1 MRILI
6 IFLSVIIYMF
16 VLVLIESELV
26 KIEARKEVIER
37 DVIELENEKRQLQ
50 SSLIDLAN
58 LAHIESAAKQM
69 GFVFPQKDD
78 ILGVVE

>member
-6 IFLSVIIYMF
+6 IFVSVIIYMF

-26 KIEARKEVIER
+26 KIEVRKEVIER
-37 DVIELENEKRQLQ
+37 DVVELENEKKQLE
-50 SSLIDLAN
+50 SRLIDVAN
-58 LAHIESAAKQM
+58 LAYIESAAKEM

-78 ILGVVE
+78 ILGVIE

>member
-6 IFLSVIIYMF
+6 IFVSVIIYMF

-26 KIEARKEVIER
+26 KIEVRKEVIER
-37 DVIELENEKRQLQ
+37 DVVELESEKKQLE
-50 SSLIDLAN
+50 SSLIDVAN
-58 LAHIESAAKQM
+58 LAHIESAAKEM

-78 ILGVVE
+78 ILGVIE

>member
-6 IFLSVIIYMF
+6 IFVSVIIYMF

-26 KIEARKEVIER
+26 KIEVRKEVIER
-37 DVIELENEKRQLQ
+37 DVVELQNEKKQLE
-50 SSLIDLAN
+50 SSLIDVAN
-58 LAHIESAAKQM
+58 LAHIEAAAREM

-78 ILGVVE
+78 ILGVIE

>member
-6 IFLSVIIYMF
+6 IFVSVIIFMF

-26 KIEARKEVIER
+26 KIEVRKEAIER
-37 DVIELENEKRQLQ
+37 DVVELESEKKQLE
-50 SSLIDLAN
+50 SNLIDVAN
-58 LAHIESAAKQM
+58 LAHIESAAKEM

-78 ILGVVE
+78 ILGVIE